1 MKGVSMKRLLMLLA
15 TAGISVA
22 VYAATA
28 TGGQQ
33 VVTPGQFA
41 ALKKQVTTLQKQVK
55 TLNTVAGVLAT
66 CDFNAAAPFTN
77 APALHVSAV
86 TEVPDFYV
94 VATSKECAD
103 AMNTPSGLKHLS
115 AKLGR

>member
-1 MKGVSMKRLLMLLA
+1 MKRLLTLLA

-55 TLNTVAGVLAT
+55 VLNTVANAFVA
-66 CDFNAAAPFTN
+66 CDFSSAVPLTN
-77 APALHVSAV
+77 APALHVSAT
-86 TEVPDFYV
+86 TEAPDLYI
-94 VATSKECAD
+94 VATNKQCAD
-103 AMNTPSGLKHLS
+103 AMNTPGGLKHLS